1 MTLFLTLI
9 TKISPLYISVILG
22 FISTLFLNCSK
33 ETVAKILL
41 FILAPLIVFNATISV
56 KLDLTVIFLPIFFFV
71 ISTIVA
77 FVSLGYFK
85 TIYKD
90 NTANL
95 LAFSTATGNTGNIG
109 IPLAI
114 LFLSPNFVDVFIF
127 TVLASLLYQNSVGY
141 YITAKGNFTAKQSI
155 KKVIKLPVL
164 HAFILGICLNLVD
177 FEIPNI
183 LLDYSDYLK
192 GAYSILGMML
202 LGMGM
207 EKINFKDDFD
217 KKFIF
222 YALFVKF
229 FIWPILVVLFIYFD
243 SNFIHFL
250 NKDFYLLMFIFSI
263 VPLSANTVTVA
274 TLLDVKPEK
283 MSIAVFITTIISL
296 IYIPFMIYL
305 FNLYVA

>member
-9 TKISPLYISVILG
+9 SKIIPLYFSILLG
-22 FISTLFLNCSK
+22 IISTAFLKCDKDSI
-33 ETVAKILL
+33 AKILL
-41 FILAPLIVFNATISV
+41 FILAPIIVFNATISV
-56 KLDLTVIFLPIFFFV
+56 TLDSTVIFLPIFFFLL
-71 ISTIVA
+71 STIIA
-77 FVSLGYFK
+77 FSSLAYFK
-85 TIYKD
+85 KIYSD

-114 LFLSPNFVDVFIF
+114 LFLDSHVVDVFIF

-141 YITAKGNFTAKQSI
+141 YITAKGNFTAKESI
-155 KKVIKLPVL
+155 KKVLKLPVL
-164 HAFILGICLNLVD
+164 HAFLLGLILNILGFKLPEM
-177 FEIPNI
+177 F
-183 LLDYSDYLK
+183 LDYTNYLK
-192 GAYSILGMML
+192 GAYAILGMML

-207 EKINFKDDFD
+207 EKIKINNSFD

-222 YALFVKF
+222 YTLFIKF
-229 FIWPILVVLFIYFD
+229 MIWPTLIILFIYID
-243 SNFIHFL
+243 INFIHFL

-283 MSIAVFITTIISL
+283 MAIAVFISTLVSL
-296 IYIPFMIYL
+296 FYIPFMIYL
-305 FNLYVA
+305 YSM

>member
-9 TKISPLYISVILG
+9 SKIIPLYFSILLG
-22 FISTLFLNCSK
+22 IISTAFLKCDKDSI
-33 ETVAKILL
+33 AKILL
-41 FILAPLIVFNATISV
+41 FILAPIIVFNATISV
-56 KLDLTVIFLPIFFFV
+56 TLDSTVIFLPIFFFLL
-71 ISTIVA
+71 STIIA
-77 FVSLGYFK
+77 FSSLVYFRK
-85 TIYKD
+85 IYSD

-114 LFLSPNFVDVFIF
+114 LFLDSHVVDVFIF

-141 YITAKGNFTAKQSI
+141 YITAKGNFTAKESI
-155 KKVIKLPVL
+155 KKVLKLPVL
-164 HAFILGICLNLVD
+164 HAFLLGLILNILGFKLPEM
-177 FEIPNI
+177 F
-183 LLDYSDYLK
+183 LDYTNYLK
-192 GAYSILGMML
+192 GAYAILGMML

-207 EKINFKDDFD
+207 EKIKMNNSFD

-222 YALFVKF
+222 YTLFIKF
-229 FIWPILVVLFIYFD
+229 MIWPTLIILFIYID
-243 SNFIHFL
+243 INFIHFL

-283 MSIAVFITTIISL
+283 MAIAVFISTLVSL
-296 IYIPFMIYL
+296 FYIPFMIYL
-305 FNLYVA
+305 YSM